1 MLHEKIYL
9 GKQNSENSYMTTYIL
24 DDIVDN
30 QSKRPMIF
38 IFPGGGY
45 ESCVSR
51 EGELIARMK

>member
-30 QSKRPMIF
+30 QSKRPMIV